1 MNITDGGYDD
11 GYEAVQ
17 CFWGV
22 EPGSLVA
29 DYLERH
35 TQKLRS
41 ARALDLGCG
50 EGKNAAA
57 LTRAGYTVDAI
68 ECSHAAIANGKILFS
83 DVDIRWLHADVRDI
97 QLPRQ
102 KYDLVVAY
110 GLYHCL
116 CGIEQVVRE
125 ERGFMP
131 I

>member
-50 EGKNAAA
+50 EGSRPLRSRFEGWPNC
-57 LTRAGYTVDAI
+57 
-68 ECSHAAIANGKILFS
+68 E
-83 DVDIRWLHADVRDI
+83 
-97 QLPRQ
+97 
-102 KYDLVVAY
+102 
-110 GLYHCL
+110 GL
-116 CGIEQVVRE
+116 E
-125 ERGFMP
+125 
-131 I
+131 